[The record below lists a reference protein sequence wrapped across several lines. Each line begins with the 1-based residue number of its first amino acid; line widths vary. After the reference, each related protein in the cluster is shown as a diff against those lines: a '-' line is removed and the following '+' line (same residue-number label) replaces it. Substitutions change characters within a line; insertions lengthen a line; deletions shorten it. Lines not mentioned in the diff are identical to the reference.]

1 MTKLYLVEG
10 LPCSGKSTTA
20 KFISEKLSEMD
31 KSVILVDEGSGK
43 HPADFEFHAYVEKN
57 DLHKFDAPLQIK
69 IKECSELKNGGYI
82 IDLSQFADEDL
93 DLLIKYK
100 IYDVLPW
107 EVEMP
112 QMINRWQDFAKKT
125 SYDEKVYVFNCVFL
139 QNPMC
144 EMMMRFNFPEN
155 ESFEYISKIYQSISS
170 LNPIVIYLKNDDIVD
185 KVKETAKERKG
196 WLDAVIDYHINGGYG
211 KSIDARGFD
220 GYISCLEERQC
231 RELAILEKLSIKK
244 LIVNNA
250 HRDWK
255 RAYKEIMTVIDEE

>member
-1 MTKLYLVEG
+1 M
-10 LPCSGKSTTA
+10 
-20 KFISEKLSEMD
+20 
-31 KSVILVDEGSGK
+31 
-43 HPADFEFHAYVEKN
+43 
-57 DLHKFDAPLQIK
+57 
-69 IKECSELKNGGYI
+69 
-82 IDLSQFADEDL
+82 
-93 DLLIKYK
+93 
-100 IYDVLPW
+100 
-107 EVEMP
+107 
-112 QMINRWQDFAKKT
+112 
-125 SYDEKVYVFNCVFL
+125 
-139 QNPMC
+139 
-144 EMMMRFNFPEN
+144 
-155 ESFEYISKIYQSISS
+155 
-170 LNPIVIYLKNDDIVD
+170 KNDDIVD

>member
-20 KFISEKLSEMD
+20 KFISEKLSKMD

-43 HPADFEFHAYVEKN
+43 HPADFEFHAYVDEN
-57 DLHKFDAPLQIK
+57 DLNKFDARLQIK
-69 IKECSELKNGGYI
+69 INQCSEHKNGGYI

-93 DLLIKYK
+93 DQLIKYK

-112 QMINRWQDFAKKT
+112 QMINRWQDFAKKA
-125 SYDEKVYVFNCVFL
+125 SHDEIVYVFNCVFL

-144 EMMMRFNFPEN
+144 ETMMRFNFSES
-155 ESFEYISKIYQSISS
+155 ESFEYIFKIYQIISS
-170 LNPIVIYLKNDDIVD
+170 LNPTVIYLKNDDIVD

-231 RELAILEKLSIKK
+231 RELAILEKLPIKK

-255 RAYKEIMTVIDEE
+255 RVYNEIMTVIDEE

>member
-112 QMINRWQDFAKKT
+112 QMINRWQDFAKKA

-155 ESFEYISKIYQSISS
+155 VSEY
-170 LNPIVIYLKNDDIVD
+170 
-185 KVKETAKERKG
+185 
-196 WLDAVIDYHINGGYG
+196 
-211 KSIDARGFD
+211 
-220 GYISCLEERQC
+220 
-231 RELAILEKLSIKK
+231 
-244 LIVNNA
+244 
-250 HRDWK
+250 
-255 RAYKEIMTVIDEE
+255 